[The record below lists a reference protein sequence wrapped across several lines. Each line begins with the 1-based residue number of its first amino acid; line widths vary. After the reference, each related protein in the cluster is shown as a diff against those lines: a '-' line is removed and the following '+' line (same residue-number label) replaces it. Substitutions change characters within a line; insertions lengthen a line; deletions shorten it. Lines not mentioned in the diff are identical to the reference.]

1 MSSFYLMKGDLTRT
15 ASVDAIVTLINSEGA
30 WFGGVDGAIQ
40 RVAGGQY
47 HAQAGEVL
55 NSKGLRNGQVVVAKG
70 NRGNHRGSFD
80 DVIFVVDDLK
90 SPLGEL
96 VYTACKTAK
105 REGYGS
111 IAFPLMRTGVM
122 LGAVEPDVKAVVKE
136 MRKGFDRFTAEGQT
150 DMEIYV
156 VVYAEPEAVKM
167 LSASM
172 KLIES

>member
-1 MSSFYLMKGDLTRT
+1 MASFYLMKGDITRT

-47 HAQAGEVL
+47 HAQAGAVL
-55 NSKGLRNGQVVVAKG
+55 NSKGLRNGQTVVAKG

-96 VYTACKTAK
+96 VYTACKVAK

-111 IAFPLMRTGVM
+111 IALPLMRTGVM

-136 MRKGFDRFTAEGQT
+136 MRKGFDRFAGEADS

-156 VVYAEPEAVKM
+156 VVYDDPEAVK
-167 LSASM
+167 LLATNM
-172 KLIES
+172 KLLNA